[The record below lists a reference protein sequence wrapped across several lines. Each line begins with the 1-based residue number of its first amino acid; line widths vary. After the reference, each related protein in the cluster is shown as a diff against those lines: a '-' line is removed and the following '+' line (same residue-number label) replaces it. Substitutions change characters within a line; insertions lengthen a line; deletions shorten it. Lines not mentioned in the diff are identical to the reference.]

1 MINKDNDAQIRASL
15 GKWIK
20 ASSMAVL
27 TSIIGRVNEV
37 LIVVIRSPPE
47 CDF

>member
-1 MINKDNDAQIRASL
+1 MINTGNDAHIRASL
-15 GKWIK
+15 GQWIK
-20 ASSMAVL
+20 VRSMAALV
-27 TSIIGRVNEV
+27 SIIGRVNEV